1 MLGTEGVCT
10 GRLQQRLQMWY
21 GVHMVPRQLFVS
33 PPAIYSRIAASASAA
48 THPCWCGVGDAS
60 QNRSPQRHPSVW
72 HLHVRLHTTC
82 WGAPALSLSSESISP
97 PAIYSRIAA
106 SASAATHPCWCG
118 VGDASVTEPFAA
130 EASKCMASACKAAN
144 DLLGCSSVVFEL
156 GINIP
161 TCHLL

>member
-1 MLGTEGVCT
+1 LENNNKCGVSSTSWIRSQIQMLGTEGVCT

-82 WGAPALSLSSESISP
+82 WGAPALFSSLESISP

-106 SASAATHPCWCG
+106 SASATTHPCWCG
-118 VGDASVTEPFAA
+118 VGAVVEHLALFWTTYFNIH
-130 EASKCMASACKAAN
+130 KA
-144 DLLGCSSVVFEL
+144 
-156 GINIP
+156 IN
-161 TCHLL
+161 